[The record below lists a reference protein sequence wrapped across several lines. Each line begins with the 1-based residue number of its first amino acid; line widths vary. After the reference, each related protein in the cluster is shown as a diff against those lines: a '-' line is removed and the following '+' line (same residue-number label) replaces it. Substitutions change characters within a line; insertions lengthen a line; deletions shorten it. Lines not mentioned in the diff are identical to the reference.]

1 MNRLSIACLLV
12 VIIIVQCIIPCLA
25 KQVSGGSDISIYNS
39 DEQYSNTDANPPVYN
54 INYKTI
60 SDARDPIQYDAPTRE
75 YNRPDQDDDNDDD
88 EVASNETGL
97 LSRNATH
104 SLYFQMTSD
113 INGIGSLNNLRLIDA
128 SGKSSLRLT
137 SGVTKTG
144 KIIHKDIVSL
154 IDRNP
159 GDYLNISRIGL
170 VDHIE
175 FNGQEVGASYLE
187 SVIYNNNGDII
198 HNRFNVKTILK
209 DTQYDAQT
217 YRNKTKNELDYLMDN
232 VTSKWKSMKYKLD
245 MGFTGKYDFEQNFQ
259 DTSIISESYNGG
271 FVLHTN
277 ISSNVSCNLTGKVD
291 HWLPCCQNN
300 SNNIS
305 IINPVALD
313 TSL

>member
-1 MNRLSIACLLV
+1 MNRLSIACFLV
-12 VIIIVQCIIPCLA
+12 AIIIAQSIIPCLS

-97 LSRNATH
+97 LSRNAIQ
-104 SLYFQMTSD
+104 SLYFKMTSD
-113 INGIGSLNNLRLIDA
+113 INGTGTLNNLRLIDA

-144 KIIHKDIVSL
+144 EIIHKDIVSL

-175 FNGQEVGASYLE
+175 FNGQEGGASYLE
-187 SVIYNNNGDII
+187 SGIYNNNGDII

-217 YRNKTKNELDYLMDN
+217 YRNQTQGELDYLMDN
-232 VTSKWKSMKYKLD
+232 VTYKWKSMKYKLD

-259 DTSIISESYNGG
+259 DTSIISESYIGG

-300 SNNIS
+300 SNSIS

-313 TSL
+313 ASL